1 MISISFIC
9 IATKKYLCI
18 YYVYFR
24 YTLIIFE
31 IIYIEII
38 IYILE
43 RERENIIYILDVFSS
58 KQSKSDLKIF

>member
-1 MISISFIC
+1 MISISFIY

>member
-1 MISISFIC
+1 M
-9 IATKKYLCI
+9 KKYLCI
-18 YYVYFR
+18 YYVYIR
-24 YTLIIFE
+24 YTSIIFE